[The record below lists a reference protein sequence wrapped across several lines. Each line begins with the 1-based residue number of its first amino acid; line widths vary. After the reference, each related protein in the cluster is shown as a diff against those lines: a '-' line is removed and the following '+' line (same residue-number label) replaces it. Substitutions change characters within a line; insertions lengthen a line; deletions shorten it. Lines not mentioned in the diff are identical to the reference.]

1 MIQLRPTLVGCKNKV
16 LDKGFSQRSKSLA
29 KAFFNLILD
38 LQLKLEAIKISSL
51 FIVPLLLKEIP
62 KKTKCLFQAQN
73 LLSIQYYEV

>member
-38 LQLKLEAIKISSL
+38 LQLKLEAIKITFYL
-51 FIVPLLLKEIP
+51 
-62 KKTKCLFQAQN
+62 
-73 LLSIQYYEV
+73 